1 VSDSTPDLPVAA
13 TDLEGVSRAREVV
26 RHELVRR
33 TITVLGVRQLTANVR
48 RVTFGGDSLV
58 GFRSLGPEDH
68 VKLLF
73 PSPAGERIMRDYTPA
88 AFREK
93 GGAAGSSAGAPEL
106 DIDFVVHGIDGP
118 ASAFAVR
125 AQPGDTLEIG
135 GPRGSRLAPR
145 GYRRFV
151 LLADE
156 SSLPALSRWVAAA
169 DAAGETD
176 DVEVEVVAFVQST
189 DEQVLAYPIP
199 TGDRVA
205 VTRIA
210 PGAEAALTALGGLH
224 LDADSYVWAAGEAT
238 ALIPVRRRLRRE
250 LGLSRE
256 QVKVDGYWKLGVGGL
271 DHHAPLDPDD
281 PED

>member
-1 VSDSTPDLPVAA
+1 MSDTPPAPSSSV
-13 TDLEGVSRAREVV
+13 GSRVREVV

-33 TITVLGVRQLTANVR
+33 DLTVA
-48 RVTFGGDSLV
+48 RVTDLTTHLRRITLVGDQLA

-68 VKLLF
+68 VKVFF
-73 PSPAGERIMRDYTPA
+73 PSPTGDRIMRDYTPA
-88 AFREK
+88 RFRESGES
-93 GGAAGSSAGAPEL
+93 GGPEL
-106 DIDFVVHGIDGP
+106 DLDFVVHGDSGP
-118 ASAFAVR
+118 ATAWASSAA
-125 AQPGDTLEIG
+125 PGSTLSIG

-156 SSLPALSRWVAAA
+156 SSLPALSRWIEATRF
-169 DAAGETD
+169 DA
-176 DVEVEVVAFVQST
+176 EVIAFVQS
-189 DEQVLAYPIP
+189 DDVNVFDYPVAG
-199 TGDRVA
+199 GDRVA

-224 LDADSYVWAAGEAT
+224 LDADTYVWAAGEAT

-250 LGLSRE
+250 LGLTRE